1 MSRQSRATPRSSKKI
16 HPRLATAESAA
27 SGSLTPRSQTFN
39 KTVDNYRPADMFN
52 HMAEH
57 QAQLDLVFR
66 ALGDHTRR
74 AMLQRLAKGEHTVS
88 ELAAPY
94 RMSLAAA
101 SKHIQTLERAGLVK
115 RTVRGRIHYCRI
127 DPRPLA
133 RADDWLRGYE
143 RLWDTRIERLVE
155 LLRHPDNEPSD
166 TE

>member
-1 MSRQSRATPRSSKKI
+1 MVEQS
-16 HPRLATAESAA
+16 
-27 SGSLTPRSQTFN
+27 
-39 KTVDNYRPADMFN
+39 PAR
-52 HMAEH
+52 
-57 QAQLDLVFR
+57 LDLVFR

-74 AMLQRLAKGEHTVS
+74 AMLERLARSEQTVS

-101 SKHIQTLERAGLVK
+101 SKHIRTLERAGLVK
-115 RTVRGRIHYCRI
+115 RTVRGRIHSVRI

-155 LLRHPDNEPSD
+155 LLRHPDNTPSD
-166 TE
+166 T

>member
-1 MSRQSRATPRSSKKI
+1 MGTGSGPGSGSFNRTVDK
-16 HPRLATAESAA
+16 LATGYIFNRMVEHKS
-27 SGSLTPRSQTFN
+27 PR
-39 KTVDNYRPADMFN
+39 
-52 HMAEH
+52 
-57 QAQLDLVFR
+57 LDLVFG
-66 ALGDHTRR
+66 ALSDQTRR
-74 AMLQRLAKGEHTVS
+74 AMLERLAKGEHTVG
-88 ELAAPY
+88 ELASPY

-155 LLRHPDNEPSD
+155 LLRHPDNDPSD
-166 TE
+166 SR

>member
-1 MSRQSRATPRSSKKI
+1 MCECFTGSARSVPGTRSTTELTIIMSRMIFNDMVK
-16 HPRLATAESAA
+16 
-27 SGSLTPRSQTFN
+27 RSQG
-39 KTVDNYRPADMFN
+39 
-52 HMAEH
+52 
-57 QAQLDLVFR
+57 LDLVFR

-74 AMLQRLAKGEHTVS
+74 AMLARLAQSEQTVG

-127 DPRPLA
+127 DPRPLE
-133 RADDWLRGYE
+133 RADDWLRSYE

-155 LLRHPDNEPSD
+155 LLRHPDHDPSD
-166 TE
+166 SE

>member
-1 MSRQSRATPRSSKKI
+1 MERCRRQ
-16 HPRLATAESAA
+16 
-27 SGSLTPRSQTFN
+27 GSTTTFN
-39 KTVDNYRPADMFN
+39 KTVDNYSTVDMFN
-52 HMAEH
+52 RMVEH
-57 QAQLDLVFR
+57 SQARLDLVFR

-74 AMLQRLAKGEHTVS
+74 AMLERLATGEHTVG

-127 DPRPLA
+127 DPRPLS

-166 TE
+166 SE

>member
-1 MSRQSRATPRSSKKI
+1 
-16 HPRLATAESAA
+16 
-27 SGSLTPRSQTFN
+27 
-39 KTVDNYRPADMFN
+39 MFN
-52 HMAEH
+52 PMVEH
-57 QAQLDLVFR
+57 TQARLDLVFR

-74 AMLQRLAKGEHTVS
+74 AMLERLAKREQTVS

-115 RTVRGRIHYCRI
+115 RTVRGRIHYVRI

-133 RADDWLRGYE
+133 RADGWLRAYE

-155 LLRHPDNEPSD
+155 LLRHPDNDPS
-166 TE
+166 TPE